1 MLQSNTVRGILAHG
15 VTNAP
20 PLGRAER
27 TPIAFEMARGD
38 GFDGGGRNGA
48 SAGATGRGG
57 SGKPEGASSRN
68 APPTRSLRERLGAI
82 RNVPPFLALIWKT
95 SRLLTA
101 GTLLLRLVRAVL
113 PVATLYVGKLIID
126 EVMAHAP
133 TVGSPTNVREWL
145 ANASSHRMLWLLGA
159 EFGLA
164 VLSDLLGRMV
174 SLFDSLL
181 SEQFS
186 NTTSIRL
193 MEHAATL
200 DLEDFE
206 DSEQQDKLERARR
219 QASGRMSLMS
229 QLFGQVQDLITII
242 SFAAG
247 MVVFAPWLI
256 ALLFVALIPA
266 FLGEA
271 YFNERSYAL
280 AFSRTADRRELDY
293 VRMTGASVETA
304 KEVKIFGLNAFLIDR
319 YRRLSH
325 DFYLANRRLA
335 IKRASWGGM
344 LTALGTAGYYVAYAY
359 IVWRTVAGQFTI
371 GDLTFLA
378 GSFRR
383 LRGLLEGLL
392 IGFTQTASQA
402 LYLDDLFSFFTITP
416 SIASPKHPRAF
427 PSPIAHGIV
436 FEAVGFKYPDAERWA
451 VRHLSFRLQAGEVLA
466 LVGENGAGKTTLV
479 KLLARLYDPVEG
491 RILLDGHD
499 LRDYDLDELRA
510 NIGVI
515 FQDFVRYDMTVGEN
529 IAVGR
534 IDARDDRPRIV
545 ASADR
550 SLASGVIAKLPRG
563 YDQQVGKRFR
573 TGVDLSG
580 GEWQKVAIA
589 RAYMRD
595 AQLLILDEPTAALDA
610 RAEFEV
616 FQRFKELSAG
626 KTGVLISHRF
636 STVRMADRILVLENG
651 TVESE
656 GTHLELVAQGGRY
669 AELFELQ
676 AAGYR

>member
-1 MLQSNTVRGILAHG
+1 MSRGS
-15 VTNAP
+15 VQ
-20 PLGRAER
+20 RA
-27 TPIAFEMARGD
+27 PIAFGMARGD
-38 GFDGGGRNGA
+38 GGARRAREAGGTERGA
-48 SAGATGRGG
+48 G
-57 SGKPEGASSRN
+57 ST
-68 APPTRSLRERLGAI
+68 PPTRSLRERLGAI
-82 RNVPPFLALIWKT
+82 RNVPPFLALIWQT
-95 SRLLTA
+95 SRSLTLA
-101 GTLLLRLVRAVL
+101 TLLLRVVRAVL
-113 PVATLYVGKLIID
+113 PVLTLYVGKLIID

-133 TVGSPTNVREWL
+133 GRFSPTSLRAWL
-145 ANASSHRMLWLLGA
+145 SDAASHRMLWLLGA

-164 VLSDLLGRMV
+164 VLSDVLGRLV

-181 SEQFS
+181 GEQFS
-186 NTTSIRL
+186 NATSIRL

-219 QASGRMSLMS
+219 QASGRNPLMS
-229 QLFGQVQDLITII
+229 QLFGQVQDLITIA

-247 MVVFAPWLI
+247 MVVFSPWLI
-256 ALLFVALIPA
+256 ALLLVALVPA

-271 YFNERSYAL
+271 YFNEKSYAL
-280 AFSRTADRRELDY
+280 AWSRTADRRELDY

-304 KEVKIFGLNAFLIDR
+304 KEVKIFGLNPFLIDR
-319 YRRLSH
+319 YRRLAN
-325 DFYLANRRLA
+325 DFYLANRALA
-335 IKRASWGGM
+335 VKRAGWGGL
-344 LTALGTAGYYVAYAY
+344 LTAMGTGGYYVAYAF
-359 IVWRTVAGQFTI
+359 IVWRTVAGEFSV

-392 IGFTQTASQA
+392 IGFTYTASQA
-402 LYLDDLFSFFTITP
+402 LYLDDLFSFFTIEP
-416 SIASPKHPRAF
+416 RIASPANPRPF
-427 PSPIAHGIV
+427 PSSIRDGIV
-436 FEAVGFKYPDAERWA
+436 FEDVGFRYPEAERWA
-451 VRHLSFRLQAGEVLA
+451 VRNLSFTLRAGEVLA

-499 LRDYDLDELRA
+499 LREYDLDQLRA

-515 FQDFVRYDMTVGEN
+515 FQDFVRYNMTAREN

-534 IDARDDRPRIV
+534 IEAREDQGRIE
-545 ASADR
+545 ASAER
-550 SLASGVIAKLPRG
+550 SLASGVIEKLPRG
-563 YDQQVGKRFR
+563 YEQQIGKRFR

-589 RAYMRD
+589 RAYMRE

-616 FQRFKELSAG
+616 FQRFKELSEG

-636 STVRMADRILVLENG
+636 SSVRMADRILVLDQG
-651 TVESE
+651 KVESS
-656 GTHLELVAQGGRY
+656 GTHEELLALGGRY
-669 AELFELQ
+669 AELFDLQ